1 MIELQVYLAPDWCAA
16 SRRMSESVVEVSK
29 ESHKGVRIT
38 PIDVETEWGVDMSCK
53 YGVRN
58 VPTIL
63 VVKNGKVLD
72 RVKGKRT
79 KSEIKDIVERDGND
93 FK

>member
-1 MIELQVYLAPDWCAA
+1 MIEMQFYLATDWCAS
-16 SRRMSESVVEVSK
+16 SRKMHHVFSDLYKDLTSEGIKMTE
-29 ESHKGVRIT
+29 
-38 PIDVETEWGVDMSCK
+38 IDVESEWGVDMSCK
-53 YGVRN
+53 YKVRN

-79 KSEIKDIVERDGND
+79 KSEIKDIVE
-93 FK
+93 KWK